1 MTTPTPTRRKDA
13 YKKTAGEI
21 ALTVV
26 GAIIIAFGAFL
37 LLTSYLILSV
47 LFGLLSVGVIIGG
60 ILMIRRSN
68 KRVKQLKKNQKEFGK
83 GFDNEAKND

>member
-1 MTTPTPTRRKDA
+1 MTEVS
-13 YKKTAGEI
+13 YEI
-21 ALTVV
+21 
-26 GAIIIAFGAFL
+26 AFL

-68 KRVKQLKKNQKEFGK
+68 KRVKQLKKKQKEFGK
-83 GFDNEAKND
+83 GFDDDETKND

>member
-1 MTTPTPTRRKDA
+1 MTPPLPPTTRKDA

-21 ALTVV
+21 VLTVV
-26 GAIIIAFGAFL
+26 GALVIAFGAFL

-68 KRVKQLKKNQKEFGK
+68 KRVKQLKKKQRNLEKALMMK
-83 GFDNEAKND
+83 

>member
-1 MTTPTPTRRKDA
+1 MTEVS
-13 YKKTAGEI
+13 YEI
-21 ALTVV
+21 
-26 GAIIIAFGAFL
+26 AFL

-68 KRVKQLKKNQKEFGK
+68 KRVKQLKKKQKEFGK
-83 GFDNEAKND
+83 GFDDEVKK

>member
-1 MTTPTPTRRKDA
+1 MTEVS
-13 YKKTAGEI
+13 YEI
-21 ALTVV
+21 
-26 GAIIIAFGAFL
+26 AFL

-68 KRVKQLKKNQKEFGK
+68 KRVKQLKKKQKEFGK
-83 GFDNEAKND
+83 GFDDEVKND